1 MKLTKE
7 TLKKI
12 IKEELTKILHEEST
26 VDPELEQGLADLFSQ
41 EDPAFHITGINLA
54 LDSGIDDKEI
64 LSLIPW
70 EVKSGL
76 SEEEDLDD
84 ERILSLLSKDEHP
97 AIKHRVAK
105 NPNTPTEALI
115 RIAKNLGTF
124 SKGEDSKRK
133 VRVTG
138 VALVNN
144 PNTTIDVLK
153 VLARID
159 EVHLNDAIIE
169 SPKATPELIN
179 WIKN

>member
-1 MKLTKE
+1 MKLTKQA
-7 TLKKI
+7 LKRI
-12 IKEELTKILHEEST
+12 IKEELTKILLEGSA

-41 EDPAFHITGINLA
+41 EDPAFHITGVNLA
-54 LDSGIDDKEI
+54 LDSGIDDKEA
-64 LSLIPW
+64 LNLIPW

-76 SEEEDLDD
+76 AGKEDLDD
-84 ERILSLLSKDEHP
+84 EKILSLLSKDEHP

-105 NPNTPTEALI
+105 NPNTPTEALM
-115 RIAKNLGTF
+115 RIAKNLETF
-124 SKGEDSKRK
+124 PKGADSKRK

-153 VLARID
+153 VLARIN
-159 EVHLNDAIIE
+159 EVHLSDAIIG

>member
-1 MKLTKE
+1 VKLTKQA
-7 TLKKI
+7 LKRI
-12 IKEELTKILHEEST
+12 IKEELTKILLEGST

-41 EDPAFHITGINLA
+41 EDPAFHITGVNLA
-54 LDSGIDDKEI
+54 LDSGIDDKEV
-64 LSLIPW
+64 LNLIPW
-70 EVKSGL
+70 EVKSDL
-76 SEEEDLDD
+76 ASKEDLDD

-115 RIAKNLGTF
+115 RIAKNLETF
-124 SKGEDSKRK
+124 PKGEDSKRR

-153 VLARID
+153 VLAKIN
-159 EVHLNDAIIE
+159 EVHLSDAIIG
-169 SPKATPELIN
+169 SPKVTPELIN